1 MIGVV
6 EFRDVLDQESWLIV
20 TDRLMI
26 WEVQPFVELRPMQE
40 VVEVPSR
47 QITAMSP
54 VLRTIFHA
62 PGRNRQG
69 AQLFDRRH
77 AAVAEV
83 IRHAS
88 VVCVVE
94 LTGHAAPD
102 FRRGIC
108 RTSARRAAPPGS

>member
-1 MIGVV
+1 VIGVV

-54 VLRTIFHA
+54 VLRTIFH
-62 PGRNRQG
+62 GRAGTVR
-69 AQLFDRRH
+69 AR
-77 AAVAEV
+77 
-83 IRHAS
+83 S
-88 VVCVVE
+88 C
-94 LTGHAAPD
+94 LTGGMRLLRKSFD
-102 FRRGIC
+102 
-108 RTSARRAAPPGS
+108 TQVSSASLN